1 MWAEVK
7 HTRNICNLISH
18 LGNSGPRAYQNE
30 TGLHREECLM
40 LSDRIQTQFPAL
52 TWRLKTTPNSS
63 SRNPMLSSDLQGTR
77 HACIHMVCRHR
88 CRQSTSEFRFLSKKS
103 KFLYLLLMGTS
114 HFHSFSPW
122 SHTRYS
128 RGRCSNVASQL
139 KNGDTPASMA
149 PSSAIPTAECLG
161 EKLFWEQLRNLIPAG
176 RKSLGAESLIHPS

>member
-88 CRQSTSEFRFLSKKS
+88 CRQSTS
-103 KFLYLLLMGTS
+103 G
-114 HFHSFSPW
+114 H
-122 SHTRYS
+122 
-128 RGRCSNVASQL
+128 Q
-139 KNGDTPASMA
+139 
-149 PSSAIPTAECLG
+149 
-161 EKLFWEQLRNLIPAG
+161 RNLNSFKEIMTMEKKKLKKQANKQNHKNPVLP
-176 RKSLGAESLIHPS
+176 SLADGKNMTSPQQK